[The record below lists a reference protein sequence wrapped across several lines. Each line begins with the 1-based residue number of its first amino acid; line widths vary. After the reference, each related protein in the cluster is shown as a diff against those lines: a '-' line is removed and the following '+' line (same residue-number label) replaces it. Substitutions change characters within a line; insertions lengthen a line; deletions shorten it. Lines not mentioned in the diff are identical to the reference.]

1 MCVCSNYICIYVYIY
16 INLYIYIYLCG
27 SCRVCV
33 YYPYVSG
40 AVRFGLHAF
49 TNLHTHMGV
58 VRHQGA
64 SVVVEKYDF

>member
-1 MCVCSNYICIYVYIY
+1 M
-16 INLYIYIYLCG
+16 
-27 SCRVCV
+27 CV